1 MATLMDSRCESRVWE
16 EVLRRYPNEEEGE
29 EGEGGSEWMMSFA
42 MDDAEGIRDALEIYG
57 MAVVNLLTEEE
68 ADATA
73 EEALE
78 DASVRAAAVREHET
92 EPIRLDDPNT
102 WKTSNWPRDQ
112 KFLFDAPAFTPC
124 AFANRAKAYPVFRD
138 LFGVDELWSSIDNWG
153 VLRGTSG
160 LSLVNPESGEVE
172 EGVEKPEWRHSLAAH
187 WDCNPY
193 RVIEYERPQGLPQR
207 YQGLVALT
215 DCPVSTGTFAI
226 VPGSAAFLPT
236 WVAEHPRKSKR
247 SQAEPSRKSVRPK
260 KTDPMV
266 AHMQAIP
273 LRKGQLVIFRQE
285 ALHANVPNTDANMR
299 LVQFIRFMP
308 ASEYSCDVDKYA
320 PPRVWAQYG
329 GERERVLEFVSS
341 DQRPLFGLSDPD
353 Q

>member
-1 MATLMDSRCESRVWE
+1 MDGGDTTRVWE
-16 EVLRRYPNEEEGE
+16 DVLRPYPKEEE
-29 EGEGGSEWMMSFA
+29 GSEWMMSFE
-42 MDDAEGIRDALEIYG
+42 MDDAEGIRDAIDVYG
-57 MAVVNLLTEEE
+57 MAVVNLLTPEE

-78 DASVRAAAVREHET
+78 DASARAAAARDYET
-92 EPIRLDDPNT
+92 ERIRLDDPNT
-102 WKTSNWPRDQ
+102 WKTKNWPRDQ
-112 KFLFDAPAFTPC
+112 KFLFDAPAFTPL

-160 LSLVNPESGEVE
+160 LTMVDPESGEVV

-187 WDCNPY
+187 WDCNPH

-215 DCPVSTGTFAI
+215 NCPVSTGTFAI

-236 WVAEHPRKSKR
+236 WVAEHPRSSKSSSR
-247 SQAEPSRKSVRPK
+247 SSKPSRKSVRPK

-266 AHMQAIP
+266 AHMQPIP
-273 LRKGQLVIFRQE
+273 LKKGQLVIFQQE
-285 ALHANVPNTDANMR
+285 ALHANVPNTDSNMR

-308 ASEYSCDVDKYA
+308 ATEYSCDVDKYS
-320 PPRVWAQYG
+320 PPRVWAQHP
-329 GERERVLEFVSS
+329 GERDRVLDSISSDMSS
-341 DQRPLFGLSDPD
+341 DQRFMFGLVDDPTSGA
-353 Q
+353 